1 MKKTVLLAL
10 LVATVFSCK
19 AQDTLYSPTLK
30 ESYLCN
36 FWPNFDPHIDS
47 MTNLKLTPNSVGYI
61 GHGFRVKDSVLIY
74 GVAVS
79 ALTYRFENYIDYDE
93 NGNLDSSYFFE
104 IISRVYD
111 MKDSS
116 NAYEEYG
123 IGLYDAE
130 HHNLYPISEMVPLN
144 IFEEPDYYH
153 AIGCYV
159 YFAAI
164 NAGEMKAYPVYELY
178 FHEPVK
184 VAGEFFL
191 MKTSRMRR
199 MAVEMGLPQNKMYYS
214 WPSFINK
221 VQTYGNNTTLCHDP
235 EITCITFNIPP
246 ENHYSYVYHP
256 DNGGSFVYFFPII
269 EPDTT
274 GHSGGGDGDGDSVAV
289 REVDVLQ
296 RTVALMPNPASDR
309 VRVVSSSGL
318 SLVEAYDAAGVK
330 VAEQR
335 AAGSETA
342 LDTRGWAAG
351 QYVVVVHTPIGV
363 VSKKLSVVR

>member
-1 MKKTVLLAL
+1 MKKIVLLAL
-10 LVATVFSCK
+10 LVAMVLK
-19 AQDTLYSPTLK
+19 VAAQDTVYSLTLK
-30 ESYLCN
+30 NSYL
-36 FWPNFDPHIDS
+36 FEDWPAFDTISDS
-47 MTNLKLTPNSVGYI
+47 LTNLRNGTNTCGYI
-61 GHGFRVKDSVLIY
+61 GFGFEAKDSIHIY

-79 ALTYRFENYIDYDE
+79 TNTYLFEDFINFDDA
-93 NGNLDSSYFFE
+93 GNVDSSDFIEYTASQIF
-104 IISRVYD
+104 D
-111 MKDSS
+111 KKDTTE
-116 NAYEEYG
+116 AYEEYG

-153 AIGCYV
+153 AIGCHLYH
-159 YFAAI
+159 ATI
-164 NAGEMKAYPVYELY
+164 NAGQLKYFPVFELY
-178 FHEPVK
+178 FDEPVK
-184 VAGEFFL
+184 VAGEFFV
-191 MKTSRMRR
+191 MKTSRAATKAR
-199 MAVEMGLPQNKMYYS
+199 EMGLIKAYYW
-214 WPSFINK
+214 WPSLINC
-221 VQTYGNNTTLCHDP
+221 VETIGSNTTLINRP
-235 EITCITFNIPP
+235 FSTCLTFNIPP
-246 ENHYSYVYHP
+246 ENHYNRSVRP
-256 DNGGSFVYFFPII
+256 NNQGRIRYFFPII

-274 GHSGGGDGDGDSVAV
+274 GHSGGGDGGGDSVAV